1 MASLIKINGVEIPA
15 PSEYSVGIQ
24 DISKAERN
32 ANGTMI
38 IERVATKRKIE
49 LSWKYLSKEQLA
61 QVLTAVSNVFFQV
74 TFIDPQDNATRTGTF
89 YCGDRK
95 AGMLDYKNGVPRY
108 KDVQFNLIER

>member
-1 MASLIKINGVEIPA
+1 MSLIIIDGVEIPA

-49 LSWKYLSKEQLA
+49 LSWKYLDKDQLA
-61 QVLTAVSNVFFQV
+61 QVLNAVSPVFFEV
-74 TFIDPQDNATRTGTF
+74 TYIDPQTNGARTGTF
-89 YCGDRK
+89 YCGDRRC
-95 AGMLDYKNGVPRY
+95 GMLDFQNGVPRY

>member
-1 MASLIKINGVEIPA
+1 MSLIIIDGVEIPA
-15 PSEYSVGIQ
+15 PSDYSVGIQ

-74 TFIDPQDNATRTGTF
+74 TFLDPQDNATRTGTF

>member
-1 MASLIKINGVEIPA
+1 MSLIIIDGVEIPA

-49 LSWKYLSKEQLA
+49 LSWKYLDKDQLA
-61 QVLTAVSNVFFQV
+61 QVLNAVSPVFFQV
-74 TFIDPQDNATRTGTF
+74 TFIDPQDNVTRTGTF

-95 AGMLDYKNGVPRY
+95 AGMIDYKNGVPRY

>member
-1 MASLIKINGVEIPA
+1 LGC
-15 PSEYSVGIQ
+15 Q
-24 DISKAERN
+24 
-32 ANGTMI
+32 
-38 IERVATKRKIE
+38 

>member
-1 MASLIKINGVEIPA
+1 MSLIIIDGVEIPA

-49 LSWKYLSKEQLA
+49 LSWKYLDKDQLA
-61 QVLTAVSNVFFQV
+61 QVLNAVSPVFFQV

-95 AGMLDYKNGVPRY
+95 CGMLDFKNGVPRY

>member
-1 MASLIKINGVEIPA
+1 MSLIIIDGVEIPA

-49 LSWKYLSKEQLA
+49 LSWKYLDKDQLA
-61 QVLTAVSNVFFQV
+61 QVLNAVSPVFFQV

>member
-1 MASLIKINGVEIPA
+1 MSLIIIDGVEIPA

-24 DISKAERN
+24 DISKAVRN